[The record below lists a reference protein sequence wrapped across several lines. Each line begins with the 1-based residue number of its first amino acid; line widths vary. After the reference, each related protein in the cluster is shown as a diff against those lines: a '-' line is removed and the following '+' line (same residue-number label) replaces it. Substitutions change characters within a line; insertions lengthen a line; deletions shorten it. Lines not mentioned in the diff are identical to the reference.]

1 MGPCAAL
8 GVNTQLICI
17 LFAYLHNEPNW
28 LQMNRCASLPGCALP
43 GLAAVGFAVGC
54 CSGGTQQRFGCLLP
68 DPFSALVAAP
78 LLIPS
83 LQFLSILLF
92 LTLPTVPRARP
103 SRDLWVPCVVLTKKQ
118 KSPEFR
124 SALKLQGQG
133 ARALFPTPGTANT
146 AFGFAIGTA

>member
-54 CSGGTQQRFGCLLP
+54 CSGGTQQHFGCLLP

-92 LTLPTVPRARP
+92 LTLPSSAPCPAQQGPVGAMCGAHKETKIPR
-103 SRDLWVPCVVLTKKQ
+103 
-118 KSPEFR
+118 
-124 SALKLQGQG
+124 
-133 ARALFPTPGTANT
+133 
-146 AFGFAIGTA
+146 I